1 MAETI
6 DVRRLP
12 RLLWIAT
19 LLYWVLLS
27 VLTHVP
33 LDRYIPE
40 EKKKLLHL
48 LDKPEH
54 VIAYFIL
61 TTLLGCSLV
70 ATFRDRRRLVW
81 LAVPVA
87 LFLGAVDE
95 WTQTWVNRTCSLNDW
110 FANAVGIL
118 IGMIPVLAFRRSLAR
133 REAEAP
139 TSSPGDPHRR
149 TR

>member
-70 ATFRDRRRLVW
+70 ATFPNRRRLVW
-81 LAVPVA
+81 LAA
-87 LFLGAVDE
+87 RKIKA
-95 WTQTWVNRTCSLNDW
+95 SAIND
-110 FANAVGIL
+110 ASVITTVRVHGNARLPKG
-118 IGMIPVLAFRRSLAR
+118 SLAR
-133 REAEAP
+133 FSFALTALY
-139 TSSPGDPHRR
+139 
-149 TR
+149 